1 MQLTAFVDAGGT
13 LVDTADVYCD
23 GESERTLGRLLAD
36 VVPRSD
42 VLVATKAV
50 GRTGPGPM
58 GRGAS
63 RGHLLAALDASLERL
78 RLDHVDLWQLHAWDE
93 ATPLE
98 ETLAACDVAVSSGRA
113 RYVGVS
119 NFTGWQTAQ
128 AATWQRA
135 WPGRT
140 PLVSTQVEYSLLQR
154 GVERE
159 VVPAAEALGLG
170 VLPWSPLGRGLLT
183 GKYRHATPSES
194 RGASPQWQG
203 FIDGLRSA
211 HLRPDRRGGDH
222 RRRGPGD
229 DAAGGRAGLGARPA
243 RASSRRS
250 SARAPPSSCRPPWT
264 PRRCGCPRRSAR
276 RWRTSP
282 RRPSAT
288 PSGGRSGEPRPP
300 QPPPR
305 GDPVFAAFCAAGLW
319 PGLGKRAAA
328 ELPAARASPPRTTSP
343 PTGCSS
349 CRGSAGS
356 APSGCSPRSCPPS
369 PPTRSSSC
377 WSAPGWRPSSPPAW
391 PTRSVPTPPG
401 GCATTPGRCSG

>member
-1 MQLTAFVDAGGT
+1 VEQRALGRSGLVVSRLGLGTMTWGRDTDEDEAAMQLTAFVDAGGT

-23 GESERTLGRLLAD
+23 GDSERTLGHLLTD
-36 VVPRSD
+36 VVPRAD

-78 RLDHVDLWQLHAWDE
+78 GLDHVDLWQLHAWDD

-98 ETLAACDVAVSSGRA
+98 ETLAACDVAVATGRV

-135 WPGRT
+135 WPGRA
-140 PLVSTQVEYSLLQR
+140 PLVATQVEYSLLQR

-183 GKYRHATPSES
+183 GKYRHTTPSES

-211 HLRPDRRGGDH
+211 AADRIVEAVIT
-222 RRRGPGD
+222 
-229 DAAGGRAGLGARPA
+229 AAEGLGTTPLAVALAWVRDRPGVVAPIVGARTA
-243 RASSRRS
+243 QQLQASLDSE
-250 SARAPPSSCRPPWT
+250 AVT
-264 PRRCGCPRRSAR
+264 
-276 RWRTSP
+276 
-282 RRPSAT
+282 
-288 PSGGRSGEPRPP
+288 
-300 QPPPR
+300 
-305 GDPVFAAFCAAGLW
+305 
-319 PGLGKRAAA
+319 
-328 ELPAARASPPRTTSP
+328 LPAAIRT
-343 PTGCSS
+343 
-349 CRGSAGS
+349 ALEDVS
-356 APSGCSPRSCPPS
+356 APPFGYPDKR
-369 PPTRSSSC
+369 
-377 WSAPGWRPSSPPAW
+377 ADQ
-391 PTRSVPTPPG
+391 
-401 GCATTPGRCSG
+401 